1 MAHSRRGARR
11 LSRQLSGA
19 KQPLRAL
26 GGRQFRCTVGRYKSL
41 GEIMQKMIAGLSVC
55 YCLSISGAFA
65 QNQTSARILALTQD
79 KQFEFWTE
87 YFKSSHEPCD
97 VANRAM
103 YQGGTKKGVDSG
115 GGVACADGHSY
126 SVGID
131 PAANGSTTVLTCA
144 QLKEADALL
153 RSRVG
158 KPPDKDVGCWLK
170 HKTMRRP
177 QSNSVGRQ

>member
-1 MAHSRRGARR
+1 M
-11 LSRQLSGA
+11 
-19 KQPLRAL
+19 
-26 GGRQFRCTVGRYKSL
+26 L

-55 YCLSISGAFA
+55 CCLSISEAFA

-103 YQGGTKKGVDSG
+103 YQGGTKTGVDSWS
-115 GGVACADGHSY
+115 VACADGHSY
-126 SVGID
+126 SVSID

-170 HKTMRRP
+170 YKNVGRP

>member
-1 MAHSRRGARR
+1 MR
-11 LSRQLSGA
+11 LLNKDVTCCGTCPLLVHGGRDNLLAPWPLSGA
-19 KQPLRAL
+19 KQPIRAL
-26 GGRQFRCTVGRYKSL
+26 GGRRLRCTVGRYKSL

-103 YQGGTKKGVDSG
+103 YQGGTKTGVDSWS
-115 GGVACADGHSY
+115 VACADGHSY

-153 RSRVG
+153 RSN
-158 KPPDKDVGCWLK
+158 
-170 HKTMRRP
+170 T
-177 QSNSVGRQ
+177 